1 MSMENNQVNL
11 TMKKNSA
18 MFLKQIETVDE
29 LTYEKIYEIQKVTKQ
44 IDLNNLIY
52 YYKGKSAPPHPQNKE
67 INKYINR

>member
-18 MFLKQIETVDE
+18 MFLKQIEIVDE
-29 LTYEKIYEIQKVTKQ
+29 LTNEKIYEIQKVSKQ

-52 YYKGKSAPPHPQNKE
+52 YYKGKIAPPPHPPTPK
-67 INKYINR
+67 INK

>member
-1 MSMENNQVNL
+1 
-11 TMKKNSA
+11 MKKNSA

-52 YYKGKSAPPHPQNKE
+52 YYKGKSAPPPPPPHPQNKE

>member
-18 MFLKQIETVDE
+18 MFLKQIEIVDE
-29 LTYEKIYEIQKVTKQ
+29 LTDEKIYEIQKVSKQ

-52 YYKGKSAPPHPQNKE
+52 YYKGKSAPPQKQ

>member
-1 MSMENNQVNL
+1 MSMENSQVNL

-44 IDLNNLIY
+44 IDL
-52 YYKGKSAPPHPQNKE
+52 KGQKCPPPPPK
-67 INKYINR
+67 

>member
-1 MSMENNQVNL
+1 MSMENSQVNL

-18 MFLKQIETVDE
+18 MFLKQIEIVDE
-29 LTYEKIYEIQKVTKQ
+29 LTNEKIYEIQKVSKQ

-52 YYKGKSAPPHPQNKE
+52 YYKGKSAPHPQNKE

>member
-1 MSMENNQVNL
+1 
-11 TMKKNSA
+11 MKKNSA

-44 IDLNNLIY
+44 IFLNNLIF
-52 YYKGKSAPPHPQNKE
+52 YYKGKSAPPPPHPQNKE

>member
-1 MSMENNQVNL
+1 MSMENSQVNL

-52 YYKGKSAPPHPQNKE
+52 YYKGKSAPPLKNK
-67 INKYINR
+67 

>member
-1 MSMENNQVNL
+1 MSMENSQVNL

-52 YYKGKSAPPHPQNKE
+52 YYKGKSAPPPQKQ

>member
-1 MSMENNQVNL
+1 
-11 TMKKNSA
+11 MKKNSA

-52 YYKGKSAPPHPQNKE
+52 YYKGKSAPPTPK
-67 INKYINR
+67 IKK